1 MFQVGVTL
9 VGAVVTAFGEPLN
22 MPILCACHPTNGDT
36 DISSWMLDDTLD
48 AIDKQAEVDH
58 SYDLPYV
65 AGYSKNGKI
74 IYIDQHVPEKMILN
88 GKNIDIWNYLILH
101 EAVEKSLL
109 MHELLHYQMAHQIA
123 LRTEKDAVEND
134 GHNWKGY
141 NKLMMGFI
149 KADRKELLLSVPKD
163 LDTQPYKDEHDFAL
177 LRQMVKA
184 MKNG

>member
-1 MFQVGVTL
+1 MMEYKLT
-9 VGAVVTAFGEPLN
+9 T
-22 MPILCACHPTNGDT
+22 
-36 DISSWMLDDTLD
+36 W
-48 AIDKQAEVDH
+48 
-58 SYDLPYV
+58 YD
-65 AGYSKNGKI
+65 
-74 IYIDQHVPEKMILN
+74 
-88 GKNIDIWNYLILH
+88 
-101 EAVEKSLL
+101 EATSQGLAL